1 MAGLV
6 AALCGIL
13 AFEGAATAPKTQ
25 IRGDYLEARTADVYT
40 GPCFSNAEV
49 FITGDKAIMAWKVTE
64 GSWNGVDLSGLS
76 VAAAVKG
83 NSTFSED
90 DPNQARSVMIVDK
103 DANAEQ
109 RAALVA
115 LAQHLGGERLAKV
128 VEVKSS
134 PISLT
139 VESHAMAG
147 EATAAHK
154 FHKTPQAPRGSFWAP
169 GLAEIL
175 TRPMDEGDHT
185 CGNEVVAYEPLS
197 KGVDVLPAYT
207 LGHHFT
213 GKGLNSRWDDPNCRS
228 SFVGHFAY

>member
-49 FITGDKAIMAWKVTE
+49 FITGDKAVMAWKVTE

-90 DPNQARSVMIVDK
+90 DPNQARSVLIVDK
-103 DANAEQ
+103 DA
-109 RAALVA
+109 
-115 LAQHLGGERLAKV
+115 
-128 VEVKSS
+128 
-134 PISLT
+134 
-139 VESHAMAG
+139 
-147 EATAAHK
+147 
-154 FHKTPQAPRGSFWAP
+154 
-169 GLAEIL
+169 
-175 TRPMDEGDHT
+175 
-185 CGNEVVAYEPLS
+185 
-197 KGVDVLPAYT
+197 
-207 LGHHFT
+207 
-213 GKGLNSRWDDPNCRS
+213 
-228 SFVGHFAY
+228 